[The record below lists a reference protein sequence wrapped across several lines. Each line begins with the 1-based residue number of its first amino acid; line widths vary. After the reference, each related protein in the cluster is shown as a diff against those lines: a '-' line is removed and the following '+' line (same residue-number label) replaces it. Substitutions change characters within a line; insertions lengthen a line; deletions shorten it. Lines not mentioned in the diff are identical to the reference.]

1 MVLLSLHRSYQDTAR
16 QQLSTSAFAVCQGG
30 TANSDA
36 TIRFNGN
43 GSATFDGGVV
53 SKQEVYVQGTTTS
66 TQRYLNF
73 QDSGTSNYK
82 ATLRRDAW
90 YLGDPVTNIGNVT
103 PSGAKIVLNM
113 SGSASFAGA
122 VDVGTFSS
130 GTSGIRLT
138 NTGTI
143 YIGGTGNNAGLNI
156 GNSAAVID
164 YDGSAAFAARFS
176 PGTTSLNDHAIVA
189 TNNNATNGVIV
200 AQNMN
205 NSGALFQGYNGSS
218 VKTVDIFSDGNA
230 IFRGKL
236 DVGQS
241 YAAAEIARFGKTAS
255 GATSYLAFHTANANY
270 GFIGSANQLI
280 PGTSASDF
288 ALRAQGN
295 MLFASG
301 GSTLR
306 AIIDTTGQP
315 VGWKIRK

>member
-1 MVLLSLHRSYQDTAR
+1 MAMDLLRLMVELFRNKRFMFRGLLH
-16 QQLSTSAFAVCQGG
+16 QLNA
-30 TANSDA
+30 
-36 TIRFNGN
+36 IL
-43 GSATFDGGVV
+43 TF
-53 SKQEVYVQGTTTS
+53 KIQEHPTT
-66 TQRYLNF
+66 
-73 QDSGTSNYK
+73 G

-176 PGTTSLNDHAIVA
+176 PGTTSLNDHHAIVA

-218 VKTVDIFSDGNA
+218 VKLVDIFSDGNA
-230 IFRGKL
+230 IFR
-236 DVGQS
+236 
-241 YAAAEIARFGKTAS
+241 KT
-255 GATSYLAFHTANANY
+255 
-270 GFIGSANQLI
+270 
-280 PGTSASDF
+280 
-288 ALRAQGN
+288 
-295 MLFASG
+295 
-301 GSTLR
+301 
-306 AIIDTTGQP
+306 
-315 VGWKIRK
+315 